1 MVHLR
6 HSYTAVSKRPHCS
19 GLFDSLVRQVWYWA
33 RLAAQRARLQQL
45 RQNTHAAHALSAP
58 QSIHLTCMH
67 QSSMHQHTRA
77 VARNVGLATM
87 QPHHGPSARSAA
99 RGRPPAS
106 PPAAARAR
114 PQCPAGLLVA
124 GPPAEAQTHA
134 LQRRAG
140 RAVCERDA
148 HAPPRAP
155 GLPTLP
161 GARRRPPGVVK
172 PPAPVCARAP
182 APGLL
187 REQPRSV
194 SLPSGAGQEQCRAPQ
209 RPVAPEHSAIC
220 SYARAACRGAGHSA
234 RGPRTGHGH
243 RAGRP
248 DAARIPGAGRA
259 RGQHGRRQA
268 RPAAQAVARD
278 GRADGARAILGDRL
292 IEHHVPAPD
301 DASCLL
307 ARPAPGR
314 ARRSAEQKAA
324 LQQRSRG
331 QQVRGARCAHG
342 PRTAAS

>member
-155 GLPTLP
+155 GLPPLP
-161 GARRRPPGVVK
+161 GARRRPPGVIK

-187 REQPRSV
+187 REQPRSI
-194 SLPSGAGQEQCRAPQ
+194 SLPLGAGREQCRAPQ
-209 RPVAPEHSAIC
+209 APCCAGAQRDLQLCTCRLSGRRPLR
-220 SYARAACRGAGHSA
+220 ARAAHRPWAPRRAPRRRPHPRRRARPRPARAPAGAPS
-234 RGPRTGHGH
+234 
-243 RAGRP
+243 RAGR
-248 DAARIPGAGRA
+248 
-259 RGQHGRRQA
+259 
-268 RPAAQAVARD
+268 
-278 GRADGARAILGDRL
+278 
-292 IEHHVPAPD
+292 
-301 DASCLL
+301 
-307 ARPAPGR
+307 R
-314 ARRSAEQKAA
+314 ARRPRRWSARHPRRPPHRTSRTCAGRRLLLTGA
-324 LQQRSRG
+324 SRSRP
-331 QQVRGARCAHG
+331 G
-342 PRTAAS
+342 PTLS